1 MAQEI
6 IGTRTLNPNGRIECQ
21 MLYTFPIDG
30 PILDQ
35 SGNPIV
41 PAFNI
46 DGIPPALRSQLSPK
60 QLDDLNQ
67 SVTGYVV
74 TSLTQAAGEDDA
86 AFSDRAL
93 TDYTAVSAY
102 VLQQRRDE
110 AQEAAMFNKRRFTI
124 DAK

>member
-6 IGTRTLNPNGRIECQ
+6 IGTRTLNPNGRTECQ
-21 MLYTFPIDG
+21 MLYTFQIDG

-35 SGNPIV
+35 NGNPIV
-41 PAFNI
+41 PAFNVS
-46 DGIPPALRSQLSPK
+46 GIPEVLRSQLSGK
-60 QLDDLNQ
+60 QIDDLNQ
-67 SVTGYVV
+67 SITGYVV
-74 TSLTQAAGEDDA
+74 TSLVQAAGEDDA
-86 AFSDRAL
+86 SFEARAL
-93 TDYTAVSAY
+93 ADYANVSAY

>member
-6 IGTRTLNPNGRIECQ
+6 IGTRTLNPNGRVECQ

-41 PAFNI
+41 PAFNVDI
-46 DGIPPALRSQLSPK
+46 IPPVLRSQLSAK
-60 QLDDLNQ
+60 QVDDLNQ

-86 AFSDRAL
+86 AFETRAL
-93 TDYTAVSAY
+93 ADYAALSAY

-110 AQEAAMFNKRRFTI
+110 AAEAAYFNKRRFTI

>member
-6 IGTRTLNPNGRIECQ
+6 IGTRTLNPNGRVECQ

-35 SGNPIV
+35 NGNPIV
-41 PAFNI
+41 PAFNVEL
-46 DGIPPALRSQLSPK
+46 IPTVLRSQLSAE
-60 QLDDLNQ
+60 QIDNLNQ

-74 TSLTQAAGEDDA
+74 TSLVQAAGEDDA
-86 AFSDRAL
+86 AFSGRAL
-93 TDYTAVSAY
+93 TDYAAVSAY